1 MQPAIKNCGDGDLW
15 FFLCHMIPIRCSAR
29 TCLQGEEYLPIEQT
43 SLATQMTVLHGS
55 GAANDPVV
63 IQAVVQN
70 TDTVAWQGVIKLD
83 YSFASAEPR
92 FFLPGFYMEQ
102 IGETRRC

>member
-1 MQPAIKNCGDGDLW
+1 
-15 FFLCHMIPIRCSAR
+15 MIPIRCSAR

-83 YSFASAEPR
+83 YSFAS
-92 FFLPGFYMEQ
+92 
-102 IGETRRC
+102 